1 MKSFVVMKFKFWK
14 WFSCP
19 ANNFPAINILS
30 TYYAA
35 LCFNIGPLRLDWHQ
49 TIACTGL
56 LELGW
61 WHIFCKENDL
71 QNCFSSS
78 IDKTRVEQNTAQCFA
93 SFYSLTKK
101 SDFSTITVTHS
112 SGHKICMFERWQLW
126 PVKEFNFHQIA
137 DNDPLLTAIQRWLDN
152 QLFAN
157 FQQNQ
162 LCSLAIKFPNPSWC
176 HISIHSPK

>member
-1 MKSFVVMKFKFWK
+1 M
-14 WFSCP
+14 
-19 ANNFPAINILS
+19 I
-30 TYYAA
+30 
-35 LCFNIGPLRLDWHQ
+35 
-49 TIACTGL
+49 
-56 LELGW
+56 
-61 WHIFCKENDL
+61 L

-78 IDKTRVEQNTAQCFA
+78 IDKTRVEQNTLQCFA

-101 SDFSTITVTHS
+101 SDFSPITVTHS

-157 FQQNQ
+157 FQRKPTLFTRYQ
-162 LCSLAIKFPNPSWC
+162 
-176 HISIHSPK
+176 ISKPIMVSHFDTAQSKSKLVHVEKHKNIFFWKLFVGLLTLIVL